1 LSFYAS
7 INLIILR
14 RFYLKKEL
22 ENSKWAIVDLKKEL
36 ENSKWAK
43 VDLINEIHLEQLK
56 LQKIEV
62 IYLCHF
68 K

>member
-7 INLIILR
+7 INEIILR

-22 ENSKWAIVDLKKEL
+22 ENTKWAI
-36 ENSKWAK
+36 

-62 IYLCHF
+62 NIYVTLNRRTLI
-68 K
+68 KT

>member
-7 INLIILR
+7 INEIILR
-14 RFYLKKEL
+14 RIYLKKEL
-22 ENSKWAIVDLKKEL
+22 ENSKWAI
-36 ENSKWAK
+36 

-62 IYLCHF
+62 KIYVTLNRRTLITT
-68 K
+68 

>member
-1 LSFYAS
+1 MSFYAS
-7 INLIILR
+7 INEIILR

-22 ENSKWAIVDLKKEL
+22 ENTKWAI
-36 ENSKWAK
+36 

-62 IYLCHF
+62 NIYVTLNRRTLI
-68 K
+68 KT